1 MLKLVRYAVAG
12 FVGLCAWCAFLVLIE
27 MYRGF
32 SDACRPVDFTVF
44 GFRVLELVGV
54 RDVKVPASPF
64 RCAIFTRYISSGA
77 LSAFTGEF
85 LSQVAQTLVPSVS
98 AALCWLGVAW
108 YLAPR
113 ARKAL
118 DAQRRRT
125 FAKKHGIA
133 IGGGGGRAAGSAVSR
148 APPLSQKTIP
158 AHDDAVDDDM
168 GVDSDDGACAVVE

>member
-77 LSAFTGEF
+77 LSAFSGEF
-85 LSQVAQTLVPSVS
+85 LSQVAQTLVPSAS
-98 AALCWLGVAW
+98 AAACWLGVAW

-125 FAKKHGIA
+125 FAKKHGIVIA
-133 IGGGGGRAAGSAVSR
+133 RTAESAVSR
-148 APPLSQKTIP
+148 APPQKTIP
-158 AHDDAVDDDM
+158 AHDDAVDDDDGECV